1 MLIDRQAKP
10 WIITAATIFVAA
22 TIAYV
27 PYHMSQ
33 PNGPSGSTV
42 LGLTYGIVGTLM
54 IFFAMAL
61 TPRKKVRTMRIGR
74 AYHWMQGHVW
84 FGLLSFPI
92 ILYHA
97 GFRAHLWGGIMTWS
111 LMILFIGIEVSGIV
125 GLMLQQVI
133 PSKLLRDVPFE
144 TIFEQIEHVCGILRN
159 EANEK
164 ITALTTRKVEQAF
177 DLEAIPAGGTAV
189 MATVTPGS
197 RTLADFYH
205 KEIVPFLADHPNTS
219 GQLGKFNTT
228 TLAFDRLRSHL
239 PVELHETA
247 DDLQSI
253 VEERRN
259 LIRQKH
265 LHRWLHGWLYIHI
278 PMSAAMLVLI
288 VVHIVYALRYVW

>member
-10 WIITAATIFVAA
+10 WIITAATIFVVA
-22 TIAYV
+22 TLFYI
-27 PYHMSQ
+27 PYHLNQ
-33 PNGPSGSTV
+33 PNGPSGSTWP
-42 LGLTYGIVGTLM
+42 GLIYGILGTAM

-74 AYHWMQGHVW
+74 AYYWMQGHVW
-84 FGLLSFPI
+84 FGLLSFPV

-97 GFRAHLWGGIMTWS
+97 GFRAHLWGGVMTWA
-111 LMILFIGIEVSGIV
+111 LMLLFIAIEISGVV
-125 GLMLQQVI
+125 GLMLQQVL
-133 PSKLLRDVPFE
+133 PSKLLRDVPYE
-144 TIFEQIEHVCGILRN
+144 TIFEQIEHICSILRN
-159 EANEK
+159 EASEK

-197 RTLADFYH
+197 KTLDEFY
-205 KEIVPFLADHPNTS
+205 KNEIVPFLADHPNTH
-219 GQLGKFNTT
+219 GQLAKPSTT
-228 TLAFDRLRSHL
+228 ILAFDKLRSRL

-247 DDLQSI
+247 NDLQGI
-253 VEERRN
+253 VEERRD

-278 PMSAAMLVLI
+278 PLSAAMLVLI
-288 VVHIVYALRYVW
+288 VVHIVYALRYVL